1 MNFLYPSFLVALS
14 AILIPVIIHLFNFQ
28 RPVKVLFTNV
38 SFLEVVK
45 ESTSTRFKLKQI
57 LILLSRILFILFLVL
72 AFAQPIILG
81 SGVGTKDKSNVG
93 VYLDNS
99 YSMENELEDGKAL
112 DVVTKSLLS
121 LIDLNSASTNYVLL
135 TNNFEGRDLYKRNR
149 DRFSERLSELRFS
162 NEYRSADEVN
172 NRFKNLGDVE
182 SKSVNSYYWFSDF
195 QKSTMGSLENLVLD
209 SLSEYYWIP
218 VHNKDVSN
226 VYIDSIW
233 LGTPYVKVNQNNE
246 INVKLNYRG
255 SEDNKEVH
263 LKLSIDGIQVSSAVA
278 EVSNGVSKVVKIPFN
293 ITGDSVK
300 KCILSIDDSPISFDN
315 QYFFTINPSPK
326 VKVLL
331 VDDGNS
337 SYLRNL
343 FSNEDIFVVT
353 SASSGSLDYSS
364 IPVSNLIVINAVKNI
379 PTSLS
384 ESIAEF
390 VKKGGELIYVPAS
403 ATDINNLNDFLKK
416 LNISQVESY
425 AADTLGDKGLYSLVP
440 PDFNNPFFKNIFE
453 KKDQNISMPYAFP
466 VLYSKNQSNG
476 LLKFKNGRSYLSE
489 FASGKGKLFLFSSPF
504 NSGYTNFPRHALFV
518 PVLYKI
524 GFDSFSSYEKLG
536 YSFQDKNLTIELS
549 DPRSE
554 NIFTMEGNGIKFIPD
569 QRVSGKQLMIEIPE
583 REMGPGFYSLVNKQG
598 QTERIIALNFGKN
611 ESVMDFYSIDE
622 LKKFQAAHPNV
633 KILPLENT
641 DSFVNDFKNED
652 QGRPLWK
659 YCLILCLLFLLTEIL
674 LIRFF

>member
-1 MNFLYPSFLVALS
+1 MNFLYPSFLFALS
-14 AILIPVIIHLFNFQ
+14 AILIPIIIHLFNFQ

-45 ESTSTRFKLKQI
+45 ESTSTRFRLKQI

-72 AFAQPIILG
+72 AFAQPIIQG
-81 SGVGTKDKSNVG
+81 NGIGAKSKNNVG

-121 LIDLNSASTNYVLL
+121 LVELNPASTNYALL
-135 TNNFEGRDLYKRNR
+135 TNNFEGKDLFKRNK
-149 DRFSERLSELRFS
+149 DRFSERLSEIKFS

-172 NRFKNLGDVE
+172 NRFKNLGDLD
-182 SKSVNSYYWFSDF
+182 SKSVNNYYWFSDF
-195 QKSTMGSLENLVLD
+195 QKSTIGSLENLVLD

-218 VHNKDVSN
+218 VQNKDVSN
-226 VYIDSIW
+226 VFIDSVW
-233 LGTPYVKVNQNNE
+233 LGTPYVKINQNNE
-246 INVKLNYRG
+246 INVKLNYHG
-255 SEDNKEVH
+255 SEEHKEVN

-278 EVSNGVSKVVKIPFN
+278 EINNDISLVAKIPFN
-293 ITGDSVK
+293 ITGNSVK

-331 VDDGNS
+331 IDDGNN
-337 SYLRNL
+337 SYLKNL

-353 SASSGSLDYSS
+353 STSSGSLDYSS
-364 IPVSNLIVINAVKNI
+364 IPVSNLIVVNAVRNI
-379 PTSLS
+379 PASLS
-384 ESIAEF
+384 ESITEF
-390 VKKGGELIYVPAS
+390 VKKGGDLIYIPAS
-403 ATDINNLNDFLKK
+403 TTDINNLNGLLKS
-416 LNISQVESY
+416 LNISQVDSY
-425 AADTLGDKGLYSLVP
+425 AADTLGDKGLYTLVP

-466 VLYSKNQSNG
+466 ILYSQNQSNG
-476 LLKFKNGRSYLSE
+476 LLKFKNGRSFLSE
-489 FASGKGKLFLFSSPF
+489 FNSGKGKLFFFTAPF

-524 GFDSFSSYEKLG
+524 GFESFSSYEKLG
-536 YSFQDKNLTIELS
+536 YSFQDKNFTIELT
-549 DPRSE
+549 DARVE
-554 NIFTMEGNGIKFIPD
+554 NIFTLEGNGIKFIPD
-569 QRVSGKQLMIEIPE
+569 QRISGKQLMVEIPD
-583 REMGPGFYSLVNKQG
+583 REMAPGFYSLVNKQG
-598 QTERIIALNFGKN
+598 NTERIVALNFGKK
-611 ESVMDFYSIDE
+611 ESIMDFYTIDE
-622 LKKFQAAHPNV
+622 LKKVQAAHPNV
-633 KILPLENT
+633 KILPLDNT
-641 DSFVNDFKNED
+641 DSFLKDFKNEE

>member
-1 MNFLYPSFLVALS
+1 MNFLYPSFLFALS

-72 AFAQPIILG
+72 AFAQPIIQG
-81 SGVGTKDKSNVG
+81 SGIGAKSKSNVG

-99 YSMENELEDGKAL
+99 FSMENELEDGKAL

-135 TNNFEGRDLYKRNR
+135 TNNFEGRDLYKRNK

-162 NEYRSADEVN
+162 NEYRCADEVN

-218 VHNKDVSN
+218 VQNKNVSN
-226 VYIDSIW
+226 VYIDSVW

-246 INVKLNYRG
+246 INVKLNYHG
-255 SEDNKEVH
+255 SEDNKEVN

-293 ITGDSVK
+293 ITGNSVK

-337 SYLRNL
+337 AYLRNL

-353 SASSGSLDYSS
+353 STTSGSLDYSS
-364 IPVSNLIVINAVKNI
+364 VPVSNLIVINAVKNI
-379 PTSLS
+379 PASLS
-384 ESIAEF
+384 ESISEF
-390 VKKGGELIYVPAS
+390 VKKGGELIYVPAK
-403 ATDINNLNDFLKK
+403 ATDINNLNDLLKK

-425 AADTLGDKGLYSLVP
+425 AADTLGDKGGYTLVP

-466 VLYSKNQSNG
+466 ILFSKNQSNG
-476 LLKFKNGRSYLSE
+476 LLKFKNGRSFLSE
-489 FASGKGKLFLFSSPF
+489 FPSGKGKLFLFSAPF

-536 YSFQDKNLTIELS
+536 YSFQDKNFTVELT
-549 DPRSE
+549 DPRAE
-554 NIFTMEGNGIKFIPD
+554 NIFTLEGNGIKFIPD

-583 REMGPGFYSLVNKQG
+583 REMGPGFYSLINKQG
-598 QTERIIALNFGKN
+598 QTERIVALNFGKN
-611 ESVMDFYSIDE
+611 ESIMDFYSIEE
-622 LKKFQAAHPNV
+622 LKKVQGAHPNV

-641 DSFVNDFKNED
+641 DSFLKDFKNED